1 MMSAFCQIEGLH
13 CGYCCANSRR
23 FLPGRFVMKRID
35 AIVRPEK
42 LHELKERL
50 VAIGVEGLTVIEVRG
65 FGRQKGHTEVYRG
78 SEYSVEFLP
87 KLLLMI
93 IAPDDRVAGI
103 LEAITEIG
111 RTGKLGDGKIFVTP
125 LEEVVRIRTGER
137 GQAAF

>member
-1 MMSAFCQIEGLH
+1 
-13 CGYCCANSRR
+13 
-23 FLPGRFVMKRID
+23 MKRID

-42 LHELKERL
+42 LHELKECF
-50 VAIGVEGLTVIEVRG
+50 VAIGVEGMTVVEVRG

-78 SEYSVEFLP
+78 SEYSVEFVP
-87 KLLLMI
+87 KVLLMI

-103 LEAITEIG
+103 LDAIMETG
-111 RTGKLGDGKIFVTP
+111 RTGKLGDGKIFVTA

>member
-1 MMSAFCQIEGLH
+1 M
-13 CGYCCANSRR
+13 
-23 FLPGRFVMKRID
+23 MKRID

-78 SEYSVEFLP
+78 SEYTIDFVP

-103 LEAITEIG
+103 LDAIMETG
-111 RTGKLGDGKIFVTP
+111 RTGVLGDGKIFVTP

>member
-1 MMSAFCQIEGLH
+1 
-13 CGYCCANSRR
+13 
-23 FLPGRFVMKRID
+23 MKRID

-50 VAIGVEGLTVIEVRG
+50 VEIGVEGLTVSEVRG

-78 SEYSVEFLP
+78 SEYSVEFVP

-103 LEAITEIG
+103 LDAIMEIG
-111 RTGKLGDGKIFVTP
+111 RTGKVGDGKIFVTP